1 VGLNENCIRDN
12 KRPTSTNNH
21 LLSRFVQ
28 KIWCPPT
35 PPQDDSDVYMD
46 YTLGHLYETRIMDE
60 ASLPPVYV
68 RKELKRPRKESVQAP
83 PDDGELQFHNIIIVV
98 SLSTKNGVLLMKRR
112 SATSQGS

>member
-1 VGLNENCIRDN
+1 LYCQIN
-12 KRPTSTNNH
+12 
-21 LLSRFVQ
+21 LLSRFV

-60 ASLPPVYV
+60 ASLPPVYI

-83 PDDGELQFHNIIIVV
+83 PDDGELIFHNKIIIV
-98 SLSTKNGVLLMKRR
+98 S
-112 SATSQGS
+112 SQQ